1 MRYCTCEGVIPSI
14 MMVDYLLI
22 LSEYVEPVVILL
34 SVINFFVLH
43 VEKRNVMAYTKG
55 IIEV

>member
-1 MRYCTCEGVIPSI
+1 